1 MDQSTL
7 NIAAGAVMGCLGWFA
22 RMLWDRQEAHS
33 KDLEAAKVESAKAVS
48 DLRVQLAGNY
58 VTNARLGEVMA
69 DVKEHLLYIR
79 ERLDEHPQ
87 RRAGDPRP

>member
-33 KDLEAAKVESAKAVS
+33 KELEAAKIDSAKAVS
-48 DLRVQLAGNY
+48 EVRELLAGSY
-58 VTNARLGEVMA
+58 VTHSKLGEVIG
-69 DVKEHLLYIR
+69 DIKEDLRYIR
-79 ERLDEHPQ
+79 DKLDETPQ
-87 RRAGDPRP
+87 RRAGDLRP